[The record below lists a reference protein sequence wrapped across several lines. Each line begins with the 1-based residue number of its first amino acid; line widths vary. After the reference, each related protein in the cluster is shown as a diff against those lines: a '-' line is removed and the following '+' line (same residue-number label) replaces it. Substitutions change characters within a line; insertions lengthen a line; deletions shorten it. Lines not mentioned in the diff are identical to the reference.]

1 MSEYSSDA
9 VEQRTNLLSGF
20 AQVLTAL
27 GFMGIILG
35 AFLLIIT
42 LVQEFRGDDDGF
54 QTMEVVESAVVLFY
68 GLMLAGIGSGL
79 QAIRSIAV
87 NCAKLVEKG

>member
-1 MSEYSSDA
+1 MSEFSSSA

-27 GFMGIILG
+27 GFVVIILG
-35 AFLLIIT
+35 AVLLIIT
-42 LVQEFRGDDDGF
+42 LIQEFGGDDTEF
-54 QTMEVVESAVVLFY
+54 QTMEVVESAALLFY